1 MPDEIKSFF
10 LDYLTGS
17 VANII
22 KEQNMKK
29 ELERAV
35 QFINENDQDIKHLA
49 EIAKNYRENGPNE
62 LFSLWADEIYKKIQ
76 DYKEKI
82 LNKLNFDNDV
92 KGALEIFKFAFKYKV
107 SFGLFIQKS
116 EIVYDEIKTSF
127 VKSFFICANNIGN
140 TEFIAYSELKKSL
153 VKWTFFIVF
162 VISLKEKHKFC

>member
-1 MPDEIKSFF
+1 
-10 LDYLTGS
+10 
-17 VANII
+17 
-22 KEQNMKK
+22 MKK

-62 LFSLWADEIYKKIQ
+62 LFSLWADEIYKKMQ

-116 EIVYDEIKTSF
+116 EIVYD
-127 VKSFFICANNIGN
+127 
-140 TEFIAYSELKKSL
+140 
-153 VKWTFFIVF
+153 
-162 VISLKEKHKFC
+162 